1 MQGSSTTYA
10 VSGETTEWEDILI
23 KKGITTKEDVLL
35 GKGLNP
41 EDFLEKKPLEV
52 PLEADERE
60 QAIAEADLD
69 ELDELEDEFTD
80 SRALDVYRQQRLKE
94 LQEKRA
100 RSRFGD
106 VVEIA
111 KDEWVREV
119 TEGSAG
125 STWVVVHLYLDAL
138 VESSLLDEAT
148 INLARR
154 FPYVKFLKIRATSA
168 VENWPERNCPT
179 LFLYRDGELREQMIT
194 LNKIGGKS
202 MKVADLEWWFVK
214 KGIITDSELDED
226 PRAKG
231 SPSRTVL
238 RFGARANNSDD
249 EGDDSS

>member
-1 MQGSSTTYA
+1 MPEVLPLICLNFTRKMILPTCFSYA
-10 VSGETTEWEDILI
+10 NCICVICY
-23 KKGITTKEDVLL
+23 
-35 GKGLNP
+35 
-41 EDFLEKKPLEV
+41 
-52 PLEADERE
+52 
-60 QAIAEADLD
+60 Q
-69 ELDELEDEFTD
+69 DEFTD

-94 LQEKRA
+94 LQEKRV

-125 STWVVVHLYLDAL
+125 GTWVVVHLYLDAL

-154 FPYVKFLKIRATSA
+154 FPYIKFLKIRATSA

-194 LNKIGGKS
+194 LTKVGGKA
-202 MKVADLEWWFVK
+202 MKVA
-214 KGIITDSELDED
+214 GELYVCYKIATTTKVLFNF
-226 PRAKG
+226 R
-231 SPSRTVL
+231 SRMVVCKEGNYH
-238 RFGARANNSDD
+238 RF
-249 EGDDSS
+249 